1 VTTSWDF
8 GWNPSLRSQTG
19 FTALVGSVDFVFVN
33 ENESAMYART
43 SRASSAVAFWRRA
56 ARTTVIKL
64 GKRGSRW
71 IAGAIDVEAPA
82 PRVRAVDTTGAG
94 DAFNGGFLF
103 AQLGGRPA
111 RDCLRAGNFV
121 GARSTLAAGGLD
133 ALPRRQEL
141 P

>member
-1 VTTSWDF
+1 
-8 GWNPSLRSQTG
+8 
-19 FTALVGSVDFVFVN
+19 
-33 ENESAMYART
+33 
-43 SRASSAVAFWRRA
+43 
-56 ARTTVIKL
+56 VIKL

-71 IAGAIDVEAPA
+71 IADALDLRAPA
-82 PRVRAVDTTGAG
+82 PRLRAVDTTGAG

-103 AQLGGRPA
+103 ALLGGRPP

-133 ALPRRQEL
+133 ALPRGRDL